1 MPSGQ
6 GGGIGTSVSLCR
18 LFAMLF
24 ALTIIAAPLA
34 MPAGAEAAIPA
45 AASHH
50 GDITKQGHCDGE
62 PAQDHHGKAAD
73 KGCCTAMC
81 MAVAVAP
88 AAAVEPLHYG
98 ASTLRP
104 GAAPFRRGYLG
115 EIATPPP
122 RLS

>member
-1 MPSGQ
+1 M
-6 GGGIGTSVSLCR
+6 SLCR

-24 ALTIIAAPLA
+24 ALTIIVAPLA
-34 MPAGAEAAIPA
+34 MPAGAEAAMPA
-45 AASHH
+45 PASNH
-50 GDITKQGHCDGE
+50 GDMAKQGHCDGE

-73 KGCCTAMC
+73 KGCCTTMC
-81 MAVAVAP
+81 MAVAGAP

>member
-1 MPSGQ
+1 M
-6 GGGIGTSVSLCR
+6 SLYR
-18 LFAMLF
+18 FFAMLF
-24 ALTIIAAPLA
+24 ALMIIAAPLA
-34 MPAGAEAAIPA
+34 MPAGAEAAMPA

-50 GDITKQGHCDGE
+50 GEMAKQGHCDGE

-88 AAAVEPLHYG
+88 ATAVEPSHYG
-98 ASTLRP
+98 ALTLRP